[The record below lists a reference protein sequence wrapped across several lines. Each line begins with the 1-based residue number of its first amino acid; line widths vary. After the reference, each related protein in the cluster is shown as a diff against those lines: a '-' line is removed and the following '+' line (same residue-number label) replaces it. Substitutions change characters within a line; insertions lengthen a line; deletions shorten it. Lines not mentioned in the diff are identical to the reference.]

1 MLAVSVMHLIIEA
14 TKKSEKL
21 SKKNQEESVA
31 YVIFT
36 LAVCCGALLFTDLK
50 FSALMTFSAAIQCL
64 GFCLLLLQV
73 IRGRGTKSISLRTL
87 VLYVI
92 LLSFRLYATCLYES
106 YIPVDRSGDYLYQT
120 IEATSLV
127 LVIATLYKMLNLC
140 EDDFPR
146 EDKLSIVGLLALCGA
161 AAAYVHPNLNETFVA
176 DSSWTF
182 SIYVESFAMVPQLF
196 LLTKLGGEVEFLQGH
211 YMACTFASRLVMLRL
226 WSRTYVEIAS
236 SEETKWAG
244 YGILCSQILPCIVL
258 SDFMYLY
265 FRSFRSSKT
274 CIVPLSI

>member
-1 MLAVSVMHLIIEA
+1 MLAVSVMRLIIEA
-14 TKKSEKL
+14 TKKSEKF
-21 SKKNQEESVA
+21 SRKNQEECVA

-50 FSALMTFSAAIQCL
+50 FSALMTFSAAFQCL

-87 VLYVI
+87 ALYVI
-92 LLSFRLYATCLYES
+92 LLTFRLYATCFYES

-127 LVIATLYKMLNLC
+127 LVIVALYKMLTLH

-146 EDKLSIVGLLALCGA
+146 EDKFSILGLIALSGA
-161 AAAYVHPNLNETFVA
+161 AAMWVHPNLNEAVTA
-176 DSSWTF
+176 DTSWAF
-182 SIYVESFAMVPQLF
+182 SVYLESLVMVPQLF

-211 YMACTFASRLVMLRL
+211 YIACTFASRLTMLRL
-226 WSRTYVEIAS
+226 WSKTYVEIPQPGYD
-236 SEETKWAG
+236 WAG
-244 YGILCSQILPCIVL
+244 YGVLCSQILPCVVL
-258 SDFMYLY
+258 ADFMYLY
-265 FRSFRSSKT
+265 VMSFRSNKS
-274 CIVPLSI
+274 CIISI